1 MIMGQVPLL
10 LQTKTN
16 YYTPEGKEEQEMKT
30 KKILIVD
37 DELDFLSGLQTTF
50 EAKEYEVAAVSSKA
64 EAQERIRLGEL
75 DIIVLGTMSPRGE
88 ASSLHKWLTQN
99 PRTKHL
105 PLVVIDAPL
114 EKRLTSGWS
123 IDEGVQME
131 AQEYLTKPVEP
142 ATLLP
147 LIEALVE
154 RAAKRIKVLIVDDH
168 TVIRDGIRAV
178 LTLQKDIT
186 VVGEAVDG
194 KDAVEKT
201 LQLLPDVV
209 VMDIVMPVMNGL
221 EATRQICKERPET
234 RVLMLTQYDDEE
246 NIAMSEQVGA
256 YGFIPKRAASSQLI
270 TGVRSVYAGQRL
282 EKPTAL

>member
-1 MIMGQVPLL
+1 ME
-10 LQTKTN
+10 TR
-16 YYTPEGKEEQEMKT
+16 
-30 KKILIVD
+30 KILIVD
-37 DELDFLSGLQTTF
+37 DELDFLLALQTTL
-50 EAKEYEVAAVSSKA
+50 EANKHHVTAVSTKA
-64 EAQERIRLGEL
+64 EAQERIRLGEH
-75 DIIVLGTMSPRGE
+75 DIIILGTMSPRGE

-99 PRTKHL
+99 PKTRHS

-114 EKRLTSGWS
+114 EKRLLSGWS

-142 ATLLP
+142 ASLLP
-147 LIEALVE
+147 LIQALLE
-154 RAAKRIKVLIVDDH
+154 RVVKRIRVLIVDDH
-168 TVIRDGIRAV
+168 TVIRDGLRAV

-209 VMDIVMPVMNGL
+209 IMDIVMPVMNGL
-221 EATRQICKERPET
+221 EATKQICKERPET
-234 RVLMLTQYDDEE
+234 KVVMLTQYDDEE
-246 NIAMSEQVGA
+246 NILMSEQVGA

-282 EKPTAL
+282 QKPTAV